1 MVKIE
6 CAAIITGRSLI
17 MSHSIGL
24 EVFAC
29 MMEMLLNKSSMS
41 YVSKACDIISK
52 RALGSRHCCKH
63 TGDGGKQMVQQLINF
78 CCCLTDPKSFICDDS
93 DQALYQNHS
102 HSGDNLLTTLIY
114 LS

>member
-1 MVKIE
+1 
-6 CAAIITGRSLI
+6 
-17 MSHSIGL
+17 
-24 EVFAC
+24 
-29 MMEMLLNKSSMS
+29 MS
-41 YVSKACDIISK
+41 YVSKACDIISE

-114 LS
+114 LSWIESNQENLILFLCMTKLLWKIS